1 MKHVL
6 ILLITLLTSLT
17 VFSQSV
23 TDNSKVVL
31 SYPVAKQIAL
41 DLNSWDSLK
50 TAYEVTMNVLNLTEK
65 KISYKDSVINGYD
78 NKMSIYKQQVFMYEA
93 KEESYKNIVSIL
105 KTDIA
110 KQKAKNRIT
119 IGASAFITV
128 TTIFILRGL
137 MH

>member
-1 MKHVL
+1 
-6 ILLITLLTSLT
+6 
-17 VFSQSV
+17 
-23 TDNSKVVL
+23 
-31 SYPVAKQIAL
+31 
-41 DLNSWDSLK
+41 
-50 TAYEVTMNVLNLTEK
+50 MNVFNLTEK

-105 KTDIA
+105 KTDIV
-110 KQKAKNRIT
+110 KQKVKNRIT

-128 TTIFILRGL
+128 TTVFILRGL